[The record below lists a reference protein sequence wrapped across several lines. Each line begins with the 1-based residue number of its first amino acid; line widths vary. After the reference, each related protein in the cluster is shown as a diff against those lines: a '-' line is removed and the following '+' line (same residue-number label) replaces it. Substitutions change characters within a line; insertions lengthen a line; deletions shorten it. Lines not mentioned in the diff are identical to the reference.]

1 MLKAVLR
8 SVILALVILIVI
20 NVSAITLLYVMIGT
34 KAVMKEV
41 MFRYIKTTSMLISD
55 LQLQVDNL
63 TLQILQSAL
72 KHSRIL
78 NSVILMN

>member
-1 MLKAVLR
+1 MALTLSISMLTVVLR
-8 SVILALVILIVI
+8 SVIPALVILIVI

-63 TLQILQSAL
+63 TLQILQS
-72 KHSRIL
+72 
-78 NSVILMN
+78 V

>member
-1 MLKAVLR
+1 MALTLSISMLTVVLR
-8 SVILALVILIVI
+8 SAIPALVILIVI
-20 NVSAITLLYVMIGT
+20 NVSAITLLYVIIGT

-63 TLQILQSAL
+63 TLQILQS
-72 KHSRIL
+72 
-78 NSVILMN
+78 V

>member
-1 MLKAVLR
+1 MALTFSISMLTAVLR
-8 SVILALVILIVI
+8 SVIPALVILIVI
-20 NVSAITLLYVMIGT
+20 NVSAIMLLYVMIGT

-63 TLQILQSAL
+63 TLQILQS
-72 KHSRIL
+72 
-78 NSVILMN
+78 V

>member
-1 MLKAVLR
+1 MALTLSISMLTVVLR
-8 SVILALVILIVI
+8 SVIPALVILIVI

-41 MFRYIKTTSMLISD
+41 MFRYIKTTSMFISD

-63 TLQILQSAL
+63 TLQILQS
-72 KHSRIL
+72 
-78 NSVILMN
+78 V